1 MELGR
6 SMPADLKL
14 HKPSQRARIPASF
27 FTHPDGVAEP
37 ADTSG
42 LDPAETDADSLVPTH
57 DEQGH
62 LIPEWKRQVMV
73 RRLQARLADE
83 EAMGTQDEG
92 SWHFSSSRQALLGPF
107 GELLTEA
114 DLQQLEWAVESLRL
128 RRRGEVYQGELRRL
142 ARELRALL
150 PAPLL
155 SITVRSP
162 PPAPGLPLPL
172 WCGRLAGAVSSLTA
186 LLAHAE
192 GARPGSPAAAAAVPP
207 AAAHGQPREPTGS
220 LAQREIRQC
229 GVCVRSLRGAFE
241 PAWRAAS
248 GKAAGGSGV
257 EAASDS
263 GISCEEAFSDGG
275 GSTVPGPE
283 WSSLRKERIVML
295 FLSHWRRSAYGPAPT
310 AAGDPRETAGT
321 GDGAAARLARQRA
334 AIQRLLGGWR
344 DAASR
349 RPPPP
354 PPPAAACAPLSPEQF
369 VARPGGGAADYDSL
383 SLELFMLGYFR
394 ILEQELPPEE
404 RRGRHLL
411 CFEVF
416 EQLGRHGWRAVRSFH
431 RAVTDEIAAGRRG
444 WLDGFDDIKAR
455 DTLAKLR
462 LGSVCQQVSTAIPSS
477 MVRNVDDFDFCLPS
491 HAQGVL
497 EGLQRLRANPKL
509 ADVTLLAGGRE
520 FPCHRSVLAL
530 CSHYFHAMFSGD
542 FAESIAAR
550 VELKEV
556 DSSALEMLLDFAYT
570 GKVTINQG
578 NVEGLMRTA
587 SQLHFP
593 TIQKVCSRYLRQQMD
608 ATNCLGICEFG
619 ESHGCPEV
627 SSKAWAFLQ
636 ENFEA
641 VSQQEEFLQLSK
653 ERLATYLSNKQLQ
666 VQEEQ
671 SLAEAVLRW
680 VRHDPGPRAQ
690 FLPELL
696 ELSHLVSLPDQY
708 LQNLL
713 ATEPLVRDSDASKAL
728 VARSCTRGQRDAGAQ
743 NPPSP
748 PQKLEEVLVVVG
760 GRVLEES
767 EDEDGGLRMPAA
779 PRNFAFYNPK
789 SRQWMALP
797 DFPDYNKWGFSLV
810 ALNNDVYVTGGS
822 RGSQNDTWS
831 TTQAWC
837 FCLRDGAWKP
847 IAPMLRARTNHTSAV
862 LNGEIY
868 VIGDLWSVITSP
880 FIPKY
885 LSAPR
890 CATLHGLIYL
900 IGDNTKKV
908 YVYSP
913 EANIWQ
919 KVQLLHTLHENGGMV
934 PLGERLFVTGGHWKG
949 MDGDYRVE
957 MEVYDCAKDLWT
969 WEGSLP
975 CLWLFHSSSSIF
987 MDTSKWTEAF
997 QGDHRW

>member
-1 MELGR
+1 
-6 SMPADLKL
+6 
-14 HKPSQRARIPASF
+14 
-27 FTHPDGVAEP
+27 
-37 ADTSG
+37 
-42 LDPAETDADSLVPTH
+42 
-57 DEQGH
+57 
-62 LIPEWKRQVMV
+62 
-73 RRLQARLADE
+73 
-83 EAMGTQDEG
+83 
-92 SWHFSSSRQALLGPF
+92 
-107 GELLTEA
+107 
-114 DLQQLEWAVESLRL
+114 
-128 RRRGEVYQGELRRL
+128 
-142 ARELRALL
+142 
-150 PAPLL
+150 
-155 SITVRSP
+155 
-162 PPAPGLPLPL
+162 
-172 WCGRLAGAVSSLTA
+172 
-186 LLAHAE
+186 
-192 GARPGSPAAAAAVPP
+192 
-207 AAAHGQPREPTGS
+207 
-220 LAQREIRQC
+220 
-229 GVCVRSLRGAFE
+229 
-241 PAWRAAS
+241 
-248 GKAAGGSGV
+248 
-257 EAASDS
+257 
-263 GISCEEAFSDGG
+263 
-275 GSTVPGPE
+275 
-283 WSSLRKERIVML
+283 
-295 FLSHWRRSAYGPAPT
+295 
-310 AAGDPRETAGT
+310 
-321 GDGAAARLARQRA
+321 
-334 AIQRLLGGWR
+334 
-344 DAASR
+344 
-349 RPPPP
+349 
-354 PPPAAACAPLSPEQF
+354 
-369 VARPGGGAADYDSL
+369 
-383 SLELFMLGYFR
+383 MLGYFR

-444 WLDGFDDIKAR
+444 WRDGFDDIKAR
-455 DTLAKLR
+455 DAFTTLYS
-462 LGSVCQQVSTAIPSS
+462 GSVRLEDATAIPST

-509 ADVTLLAGGRE
+509 ADVTLVASGRE
-520 FPCHRSVLAL
+520 FPCHRGILAL

-556 DSSALEMLLDFAYT
+556 DPSALEMLLDFAYT

-578 NVEGLMRTA
+578 NVEGLMRTS

-627 SSKAWAFLQ
+627 SSKAWSFLQ

-641 VSQQEEFLQLSK
+641 VSRQEEFLQLSK
-653 ERLATYLSNKQLQ
+653 ERLAVYLSNDQLQ

-696 ELSHLVSLPDQY
+696 ELAHLISLPDQY

-713 ATEPLVRDSDASKAL
+713 ATEPLVRDSDVSKAL
-728 VARSCTRGQRDAGAQ
+728 VARSCAAGQSDAGAQ
-743 NPPSP
+743 KNPPTP

-760 GRVLEES
+760 GRMLEES
-767 EDEDGGLRMPAA
+767 EDEDGGLEMPAA

-789 SRQWMALP
+789 SRRWMALP

-831 TTQAWC
+831 TTQAWR
-837 FCLRDGAWKP
+837 FCPRDGAWKP
-847 IAPMLRARTNHTSAV
+847 IASMLRARTNHTSAV

-868 VIGDLWSVITSP
+868 VIGGTTVYAVEVERYDPYNKSWCAISPALKYVSNFAAASCLGKLYLVGSCAVKYNALTLQCYNPVQDLWSVITSP

-890 CATLHGLIYL
+890 CATLRGLIYL

-908 YVYSP
+908 HVYNP

-919 KVQLLHTLHENGGMV
+919 KTPCSPQRPQPCSHTSTTQ
-934 PLGERLFVTGGHWKG
+934 R
-949 MDGDYRVE
+949 
-957 MEVYDCAKDLWT
+957 C
-969 WEGSLP
+969 
-975 CLWLFHSSSSIF
+975 C
-987 MDTSKWTEAF
+987 
-997 QGDHRW
+997 

>member
-1 MELGR
+1 
-6 SMPADLKL
+6 
-14 HKPSQRARIPASF
+14 
-27 FTHPDGVAEP
+27 
-37 ADTSG
+37 
-42 LDPAETDADSLVPTH
+42 
-57 DEQGH
+57 
-62 LIPEWKRQVMV
+62 
-73 RRLQARLADE
+73 
-83 EAMGTQDEG
+83 
-92 SWHFSSSRQALLGPF
+92 
-107 GELLTEA
+107 
-114 DLQQLEWAVESLRL
+114 
-128 RRRGEVYQGELRRL
+128 
-142 ARELRALL
+142 
-150 PAPLL
+150 
-155 SITVRSP
+155 
-162 PPAPGLPLPL
+162 
-172 WCGRLAGAVSSLTA
+172 
-186 LLAHAE
+186 
-192 GARPGSPAAAAAVPP
+192 
-207 AAAHGQPREPTGS
+207 
-220 LAQREIRQC
+220 
-229 GVCVRSLRGAFE
+229 
-241 PAWRAAS
+241 
-248 GKAAGGSGV
+248 
-257 EAASDS
+257 
-263 GISCEEAFSDGG
+263 
-275 GSTVPGPE
+275 
-283 WSSLRKERIVML
+283 ML
-295 FLSHWRRSAYGPAPT
+295 FLSHWRRSAYGPPPPP
-310 AAGDPRETAGT
+310 AGDPREAAGT
-321 GDGAAARLARQRA
+321 GEGGAARLARQRA

-354 PPPAAACAPLSPEQF
+354 PPRAAGRAPLSPEQF
-369 VARPGGGAADYDSL
+369 VASAGGGPADYDSL

-394 ILEQELPPEE
+394 ILEQDLPPEE

-444 WLDGFDDIKAR
+444 WRDGFDDIKDR
-455 DTLAKLR
+455 DTLATLC
-462 LGSVCQQVSTAIPSS
+462 LGFVRRQGPVAIPST
-477 MVRNVDDFDFCLPS
+477 MVRNMDDFDFCLPS

-509 ADVTLLAGGRE
+509 ADVTLVASGQE
-520 FPCHRSVLAL
+520 FPCHRGVLAL

-556 DSSALEMLLDFAYT
+556 DPGALEMLLDFAYT

-578 NVEGLMRTA
+578 NVEGLMRTS

-593 TIQKVCSRYLRQQMD
+593 TVQK
-608 ATNCLGICEFG
+608 
-619 ESHGCPEV
+619 
-627 SSKAWAFLQ
+627 

-653 ERLATYLSNKQLQ
+653 ERLAIYLSNDQLQ

-696 ELSHLVSLPDQY
+696 ELAHLVSLPDQY

-728 VARSCTRGQRDAGAQ
+728 VAQSRAMGQSNAGAWKSL
-743 NPPSP
+743 PTL

-767 EDEDGGLRMPAA
+767 EDEDGGLEMPAA

-789 SRQWMALP
+789 TRRWMALP

-831 TTQAWC
+831 TTQAWR
-837 FCLRDGAWKP
+837 FCPKDGAWKP
-847 IAPMLRARTNHTSAV
+847 IASMLRARTNHTSAV

-868 VIGDLWSVITSP
+868 VIGGTTVDVVEVERYDPYNKSWCAISPALKYVSNFAAASCLGKLYLVGSCAVKYNALTLQCYNPVQDLWSVITSP

-908 YVYSP
+908 HVYNP

-934 PLGERLFVTGGHWKG
+934 PVGDRLFVTGGHWKG

-957 MEVYDCAKDLWT
+957 MEVYDCTKDLWMQ
-969 WEGSLP
+969 EGSLP

-997 QGDHRW
+997 QGDHGW

>member
-1 MELGR
+1 
-6 SMPADLKL
+6 
-14 HKPSQRARIPASF
+14 
-27 FTHPDGVAEP
+27 
-37 ADTSG
+37 
-42 LDPAETDADSLVPTH
+42 
-57 DEQGH
+57 
-62 LIPEWKRQVMV
+62 
-73 RRLQARLADE
+73 
-83 EAMGTQDEG
+83 
-92 SWHFSSSRQALLGPF
+92 
-107 GELLTEA
+107 
-114 DLQQLEWAVESLRL
+114 
-128 RRRGEVYQGELRRL
+128 
-142 ARELRALL
+142 
-150 PAPLL
+150 
-155 SITVRSP
+155 
-162 PPAPGLPLPL
+162 
-172 WCGRLAGAVSSLTA
+172 
-186 LLAHAE
+186 
-192 GARPGSPAAAAAVPP
+192 
-207 AAAHGQPREPTGS
+207 
-220 LAQREIRQC
+220 
-229 GVCVRSLRGAFE
+229 
-241 PAWRAAS
+241 
-248 GKAAGGSGV
+248 
-257 EAASDS
+257 
-263 GISCEEAFSDGG
+263 
-275 GSTVPGPE
+275 
-283 WSSLRKERIVML
+283 
-295 FLSHWRRSAYGPAPT
+295 
-310 AAGDPRETAGT
+310 
-321 GDGAAARLARQRA
+321 
-334 AIQRLLGGWR
+334 
-344 DAASR
+344 
-349 RPPPP
+349 
-354 PPPAAACAPLSPEQF
+354 
-369 VARPGGGAADYDSL
+369 
-383 SLELFMLGYFR
+383 
-394 ILEQELPPEE
+394 
-404 RRGRHLL
+404 
-411 CFEVF
+411 
-416 EQLGRHGWRAVRSFH
+416 
-431 RAVTDEIAAGRRG
+431 
-444 WLDGFDDIKAR
+444 
-455 DTLAKLR
+455 
-462 LGSVCQQVSTAIPSS
+462 
-477 MVRNVDDFDFCLPS
+477 MVRNMDDFDFCLPS

-509 ADVTLLAGGRE
+509 ADVTLVASGQE
-520 FPCHRSVLAL
+520 FPCHRGVLAL

-556 DSSALEMLLDFAYT
+556 DPGALEMLLDFAYT

-578 NVEGLMRTA
+578 NVEGLMRTS

-593 TIQKVCSRYLRQQMD
+593 TIQK
-608 ATNCLGICEFG
+608 
-619 ESHGCPEV
+619 
-627 SSKAWAFLQ
+627 

-653 ERLATYLSNKQLQ
+653 ERLAIYLSNDQLQ

-696 ELSHLVSLPDQY
+696 ELAHLVSLPDQY

-728 VARSCTRGQRDAGAQ
+728 VAQSRAMGQSNAGAWKSL
-743 NPPSP
+743 PTL

-767 EDEDGGLRMPAA
+767 EDEDGGLEMPAA

-789 SRQWMALP
+789 TRRWMALP

-831 TTQAWC
+831 TTQAWR
-837 FCLRDGAWKP
+837 FCPKDGAWKP
-847 IAPMLRARTNHTSAV
+847 IASMLRARTNHTSAV

-868 VIGDLWSVITSP
+868 VIGASRHPAGTTVDVVEVERYDPYNKSWCAISPALKYVSNFAAASCLGKLYLVGSCAVKYNALTLQCYNPVQDLWSVITSP

-908 YVYSP
+908 HVYNP

-934 PLGERLFVTGGHWKG
+934 PVGDRLFVTGGHWKG

-957 MEVYDCAKDLWT
+957 MEVYDCTKDLWMQ
-969 WEGSLP
+969 EGSLP

-997 QGDHRW
+997 QGDHGW

>member
-1 MELGR
+1 
-6 SMPADLKL
+6 
-14 HKPSQRARIPASF
+14 
-27 FTHPDGVAEP
+27 
-37 ADTSG
+37 
-42 LDPAETDADSLVPTH
+42 
-57 DEQGH
+57 
-62 LIPEWKRQVMV
+62 
-73 RRLQARLADE
+73 
-83 EAMGTQDEG
+83 
-92 SWHFSSSRQALLGPF
+92 
-107 GELLTEA
+107 
-114 DLQQLEWAVESLRL
+114 
-128 RRRGEVYQGELRRL
+128 
-142 ARELRALL
+142 
-150 PAPLL
+150 
-155 SITVRSP
+155 
-162 PPAPGLPLPL
+162 
-172 WCGRLAGAVSSLTA
+172 
-186 LLAHAE
+186 
-192 GARPGSPAAAAAVPP
+192 
-207 AAAHGQPREPTGS
+207 
-220 LAQREIRQC
+220 
-229 GVCVRSLRGAFE
+229 
-241 PAWRAAS
+241 
-248 GKAAGGSGV
+248 
-257 EAASDS
+257 
-263 GISCEEAFSDGG
+263 
-275 GSTVPGPE
+275 
-283 WSSLRKERIVML
+283 
-295 FLSHWRRSAYGPAPT
+295 
-310 AAGDPRETAGT
+310 
-321 GDGAAARLARQRA
+321 
-334 AIQRLLGGWR
+334 
-344 DAASR
+344 
-349 RPPPP
+349 
-354 PPPAAACAPLSPEQF
+354 
-369 VARPGGGAADYDSL
+369 
-383 SLELFMLGYFR
+383 
-394 ILEQELPPEE
+394 
-404 RRGRHLL
+404 
-411 CFEVF
+411 
-416 EQLGRHGWRAVRSFH
+416 
-431 RAVTDEIAAGRRG
+431 
-444 WLDGFDDIKAR
+444 
-455 DTLAKLR
+455 
-462 LGSVCQQVSTAIPSS
+462 
-477 MVRNVDDFDFCLPS
+477 MVRNMDDFDFCLPS

-509 ADVTLLAGGRE
+509 ADVTLVASGQE
-520 FPCHRSVLAL
+520 FPCHRGVLAL

-556 DSSALEMLLDFAYT
+556 DPGALEMLLDFAYT

-578 NVEGLMRTA
+578 NVEGLMRTS

-593 TIQKVCSRYLRQQMD
+593 TIQK
-608 ATNCLGICEFG
+608 
-619 ESHGCPEV
+619 
-627 SSKAWAFLQ
+627 

-653 ERLATYLSNKQLQ
+653 ERLAIYLSNDQLQ

-696 ELSHLVSLPDQY
+696 ELAHLVSLPDQY

-728 VARSCTRGQRDAGAQ
+728 VAQSRAMGQSNAGAWKSL
-743 NPPSP
+743 PTL

-767 EDEDGGLRMPAA
+767 EDEDGGLEMPAA

-789 SRQWMALP
+789 TRRWMALP

-831 TTQAWC
+831 TTQAWR
-837 FCLRDGAWKP
+837 FCPKDGAWKP
-847 IAPMLRARTNHTSAV
+847 IASMLRARTNHTSAV

-868 VIGDLWSVITSP
+868 VIGGTTVDVVEVERYDPYNKSWCAISPALKYVSNFAAASCLGKLYLVGSCAVKYNALTLQCYNPVQDLWSVITSP

-908 YVYSP
+908 HVYNP

-934 PLGERLFVTGGHWKG
+934 PVGDRLFVTGGHWKG

-957 MEVYDCAKDLWT
+957 MEVYDCTKDLWMQ
-969 WEGSLP
+969 EGSLP

-997 QGDHRW
+997 QGDHGW

>member
-1 MELGR
+1 
-6 SMPADLKL
+6 
-14 HKPSQRARIPASF
+14 
-27 FTHPDGVAEP
+27 
-37 ADTSG
+37 
-42 LDPAETDADSLVPTH
+42 
-57 DEQGH
+57 
-62 LIPEWKRQVMV
+62 
-73 RRLQARLADE
+73 
-83 EAMGTQDEG
+83 
-92 SWHFSSSRQALLGPF
+92 
-107 GELLTEA
+107 
-114 DLQQLEWAVESLRL
+114 
-128 RRRGEVYQGELRRL
+128 
-142 ARELRALL
+142 
-150 PAPLL
+150 
-155 SITVRSP
+155 
-162 PPAPGLPLPL
+162 
-172 WCGRLAGAVSSLTA
+172 
-186 LLAHAE
+186 
-192 GARPGSPAAAAAVPP
+192 
-207 AAAHGQPREPTGS
+207 
-220 LAQREIRQC
+220 
-229 GVCVRSLRGAFE
+229 
-241 PAWRAAS
+241 
-248 GKAAGGSGV
+248 
-257 EAASDS
+257 
-263 GISCEEAFSDGG
+263 
-275 GSTVPGPE
+275 
-283 WSSLRKERIVML
+283 
-295 FLSHWRRSAYGPAPT
+295 
-310 AAGDPRETAGT
+310 
-321 GDGAAARLARQRA
+321 
-334 AIQRLLGGWR
+334 
-344 DAASR
+344 
-349 RPPPP
+349 
-354 PPPAAACAPLSPEQF
+354 
-369 VARPGGGAADYDSL
+369 
-383 SLELFMLGYFR
+383 
-394 ILEQELPPEE
+394 
-404 RRGRHLL
+404 
-411 CFEVF
+411 
-416 EQLGRHGWRAVRSFH
+416 
-431 RAVTDEIAAGRRG
+431 
-444 WLDGFDDIKAR
+444 
-455 DTLAKLR
+455 
-462 LGSVCQQVSTAIPSS
+462 
-477 MVRNVDDFDFCLPS
+477 MVRNMDDFDFCLPS

-509 ADVTLLAGGRE
+509 ADVTLVASGQE

-556 DSSALEMLLDFAYT
+556 DPGALEALLDFAYT

-578 NVEGLMRTA
+578 NVEGLMRTS

-593 TIQKVCSRYLRQQMD
+593 AVQKVCSRYLRQQMD

-627 SSKAWAFLQ
+627 SSKAWSFLQ

-653 ERLATYLSNKQLQ
+653 ERLAVYLSNDQLQ

-696 ELSHLVSLPDQY
+696 ELAHLVSLPDQY

-728 VARSCTRGQRDAGAQ
+728 VAQSRAVNLPT
-743 NPPSP
+743 P

-767 EDEDGGLRMPAA
+767 EDEDGGVGMPAA

-789 SRQWMALP
+789 TRRWMALP

-810 ALNNDVYVTGGS
+810 ALNNDVYVTGTTVDVVEVERYDPYNESWCAISPALKYVSNFAAASCLGKLYLVGS
-822 RGSQNDTWS
+822 
-831 TTQAWC
+831 C
-837 FCLRDGAWKP
+837 
-847 IAPMLRARTNHTSAV
+847 AV
-862 LNGEIY
+862 KYNALTLQCYNP
-868 VIGDLWSVITSP
+868 VQDLWSVITSP

-908 YVYSP
+908 HVYNP

-934 PLGERLFVTGGHWKG
+934 PVGDRLFVTGGHWKG

-969 WEGSLP
+969 REGSLP

-997 QGDHRW
+997 

>member
-1 MELGR
+1 
-6 SMPADLKL
+6 
-14 HKPSQRARIPASF
+14 
-27 FTHPDGVAEP
+27 
-37 ADTSG
+37 
-42 LDPAETDADSLVPTH
+42 
-57 DEQGH
+57 
-62 LIPEWKRQVMV
+62 
-73 RRLQARLADE
+73 
-83 EAMGTQDEG
+83 
-92 SWHFSSSRQALLGPF
+92 
-107 GELLTEA
+107 
-114 DLQQLEWAVESLRL
+114 
-128 RRRGEVYQGELRRL
+128 
-142 ARELRALL
+142 
-150 PAPLL
+150 
-155 SITVRSP
+155 
-162 PPAPGLPLPL
+162 
-172 WCGRLAGAVSSLTA
+172 
-186 LLAHAE
+186 
-192 GARPGSPAAAAAVPP
+192 
-207 AAAHGQPREPTGS
+207 
-220 LAQREIRQC
+220 
-229 GVCVRSLRGAFE
+229 
-241 PAWRAAS
+241 
-248 GKAAGGSGV
+248 
-257 EAASDS
+257 
-263 GISCEEAFSDGG
+263 
-275 GSTVPGPE
+275 
-283 WSSLRKERIVML
+283 
-295 FLSHWRRSAYGPAPT
+295 
-310 AAGDPRETAGT
+310 
-321 GDGAAARLARQRA
+321 
-334 AIQRLLGGWR
+334 
-344 DAASR
+344 
-349 RPPPP
+349 
-354 PPPAAACAPLSPEQF
+354 
-369 VARPGGGAADYDSL
+369 
-383 SLELFMLGYFR
+383 MLGYFR

-416 EQLGRHGWRAVRSFH
+416 EQLGRYGWRAVRSFH
-431 RAVTDEIAAGRRG
+431 RAVTDEIAAGRRS
-444 WLDGFDDIKAR
+444 WRDGFDDIKER
-455 DTLAKLR
+455 DTLTTLC
-462 LGSVCQQVSTAIPSS
+462 LGFVCRHGPAAIPST
-477 MVRNVDDFDFCLPS
+477 MVRNMDDFDFCLPS

-497 EGLQRLRANPKL
+497 EGLQRLRTNPKL
-509 ADVTLLAGGRE
+509 ADVTLVAGGQE
-520 FPCHRSVLAL
+520 FPCHRGVLAL

-556 DSSALEMLLDFAYT
+556 DPGTLEMLLDFAYT

-578 NVEGLMRTA
+578 NVEGLMRTS

-593 TIQKVCSRYLRQQMD
+593 TIQKACSRYLRQQMD

-627 SSKAWAFLQ
+627 SSKAWSFLQ

-653 ERLATYLSNKQLQ
+653 ERLAIYLSNDQLQ

-696 ELSHLVSLPDQY
+696 ELAHLVSLPDQY

-728 VARSCTRGQRDAGAQ
+728 ITRSLATGQSNAGAWKK
-743 NPPSP
+743 PPTP

-760 GRVLEES
+760 SRVLEES
-767 EDEDGGLRMPAA
+767 EDEDGGLEMPAA

-789 SRQWMALP
+789 SRRWMALP

-831 TTQAWC
+831 TTQAWR
-837 FCLRDGAWKP
+837 FCPKDGAWKP
-847 IAPMLRARTNHTSAV
+847 IASMLRARTNHTSAV

-868 VIGDLWSVITSP
+868 VIGGKAAKATAGATGAYGCPWSSRVAAVSCHPAGTTVDVVEVECYDPYNKSWCAISPALKYVSNFAAASCLGKLYLVGSCAVKYNALTLQCYNPVQDLWSVITSP

-908 YVYSP
+908 HVYNP

-934 PLGERLFVTGGHWKG
+934 PLGDRLFVTGGHWKG

-957 MEVYDCAKDLWT
+957 MEVYDCTKDLWT
-969 WEGSLP
+969 REGSLP
-975 CLWLFHSSSSIF
+975 CLWLFHGSSSIF

-997 QGDHRW
+997 QGDHGW